1 MLRSIAKTVRGIK
14 AIHECLHKMLAIIDK
29 ITRVD
34 VSYNDRFWRIFI
46 HLFIRQQRAKGHL
59 QVAKYNIQ

>member
-14 AIHECLHKMLAIIDK
+14 AIHERLHKMLAIIDK
-29 ITRVD
+29 ITRVG

-46 HLFIRQQRAKGHL
+46 HLFIRQQRAKGRL

>member
-34 VSYNDRFWRIFI
+34 VSYNDRF
-46 HLFIRQQRAKGHL
+46 
-59 QVAKYNIQ
+59 